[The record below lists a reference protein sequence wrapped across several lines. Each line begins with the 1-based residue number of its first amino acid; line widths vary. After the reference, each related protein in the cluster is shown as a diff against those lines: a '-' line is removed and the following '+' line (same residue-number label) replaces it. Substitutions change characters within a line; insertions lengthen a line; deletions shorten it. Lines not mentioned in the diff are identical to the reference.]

1 MSGLARNFFHV
12 IKTDGTLWSAGLGT
26 SGRLGVGD
34 TTTRTSLTQ
43 VGSGTDWL
51 SVSCGG
57 FFAAAIK
64 TDGTL
69 WAWGDNLYGQLGQGD
84 YVNSSSPKQVGTG
97 ATWARV
103 SCGYTHLLALKTDG
117 TLWACG
123 QGFVGAL
130 GQGSGDTS
138 DHNTLVQIGVGAE
151 WSWIAAGVY
160 TNLAIK
166 TDGTLWGWGNN
177 AEGMLGLGDTT
188 ARYEPTQV
196 GAGTTWEFVCAAKEN
211 AMAIKADGTLWA
223 TGGNSDDK
231 FTAAYPSTSSVFVQ
245 VGTDADW
252 AAAAVNETGSGV
264 SIALK
269 TDGTLWACG
278 SNGFYRMG
286 VGESSAY
293 TASSYEQIGTGSG
306 WRQLGMGRYGVY
318 ALDSSGDLYGWG
330 ENGSGNLGLG
340 DTTYRDVPTQI
351 TTSAESLFD
360 DVGGLIDPPS
370 FLTELP
376 VAVTSPPPAVAAE
389 VVLLLTELPM
399 AVTAPLPA
407 VAAEVVSLWQCTTI
421 PPVVSGVIA
430 QGRLIDIALTCALPS
445 MAGTSQSATP
455 TDDGSF
461 QIAVSAATPE
471 VGSNIIGGSAFVVN
485 IVPGVPLLETEIEA
499 GMSVSLR
506 AYAPTLLASM
516 YREIEWS
523 ISLQAPSPSQAAE
536 FYADLSTTFDTWAV
550 NASNAGHS
558 AYTGYAFTS
567 FFFFQGD
574 YYGVASDGIYK
585 LEGSDDA
592 GEAIQPV
599 AMFGVSNLGADKV
612 KRLDSVYP
620 EVISDAAGAI
630 SVTVSVD
637 GSAEQTFSGSVQE
650 AVTAPV
656 RCKISRGLSGRYW
669 QIGVGCT
676 TDGKLE
682 ITSLRAVTVP
692 LSRRV

>member
-43 VGSGTDWL
+43 VGSGTAWL

-57 FFAAAIK
+57 DFAAAIK

-69 WAWGDNLYGQLGQGD
+69 WAWGGNSYGQLGQGD
-84 YVNSSSPKQVGTG
+84 VVSRPSPTQVGTG

-103 SCGYTHLLALKTDG
+103 SCGYSHLLALKTDG

-123 QGFVGAL
+123 QGRLGAL

-138 DHNTLVQIGVGAE
+138 NHNTLAQIGVGTE
-151 WSWIAAGVY
+151 WAWLAAGMY

-166 TDGTLWGWGNN
+166 TDGTLWAWGDNSN
-177 AEGMLGLGDTT
+177 GMLGLGDTT
-188 ARYEPTQV
+188 ARYTPTQV
-196 GAGTTWEFVCAAKEN
+196 GVGTSWSFVCAAKYG
-211 AMAIKADGTLWA
+211 AMA
-223 TGGNSDDK
+223 
-231 FTAAYPSTSSVFVQ
+231 V
-245 VGTDADW
+245 
-252 AAAAVNETGSGV
+252 
-264 SIALK
+264 K
-269 TDGTLWACG
+269 TDGTLWAAGTNTNDRFTGSFPESSSTFAQVGTDTDWAAAAINEAPPGVSVTLKTGGTLWTCG
-278 SNGFYRMG
+278 SNGSYRMG
-286 VGESSAY
+286 TGDPSTY
-293 TASSYEQIGTGSG
+293 TSSSYVQIGTGNS
-306 WRQLGMGRYGVY
+306 WTQLGMGRYSVY
-318 ALDSSGDLYGWG
+318 ALDASGGLYGWG
-330 ENGSGNLGLG
+330 ANSSGELGLG

-351 TTSAESLFD
+351 TTSAEFLFD
-360 DVGGLIDPPS
+360 DVGGLLDPPS

-389 VVLLLTELPM
+389 VVLLQTKLPM

-421 PPVVSGVIA
+421 PPVVSGAIA

-445 MAGTSQSATP
+445 MAGISQSATP
-455 TDDGSF
+455 TDAGSF
-461 QIAVSAATPE
+461 QIAVSTATPE
-471 VGSNIIGGSAFVVN
+471 IGSNIIVGSAFVVN
-485 IVPGVPLLETEIEA
+485 IVPGMPLLEAAVEA
-499 GMSVSLR
+499 GMSVSIQ

-523 ISLQAPSPSQAAE
+523 ISLKAPSPEQSAE
-536 FYADLSTTFDTWAV
+536 IFTAVSDTFDTWSV

-620 EVISDAAGAI
+620 EVTAEAAGTI

-637 GSAEQTFSGSVQE
+637 GSAEQSFSASVQE
-650 AVTAPV
+650 EVTAPV
-656 RCKISRGLSGRYW
+656 RCKISRGMSGRYW
-669 QIGVGCT
+669 QIGVSCAAE
-676 TDGKLE
+676 GKLE